1 MDRRTGRV
9 LYDWPHVA
17 QSIADIL
24 TTFKLTR
31 LMRRDYGSDAPL
43 LIDKPMNDAS
53 LIAFYV
59 ATAEALDRWE
69 PRFELRNVSFVA
81 ANRDGQA
88 TLLLEGTY
96 IPRGHL
102 GDRTPAQVP
111 DRPLTLLLADDGWRV
126 AA

>member
-9 LYDWPHVA
+9 LIDWAHVA

-24 TTFKLTR
+24 TTLKLTR

-43 LIDKPMNDAS
+43 LVDKPMNDAS
-53 LIAFYV
+53 LLAFYV

-69 PRFELRNVSFVA
+69 PRFDLSNVSFVA
-81 ANRDGQA
+81 ASRDGKT

-102 GDRTPAQVP
+102 GDRTPARIP
-111 DRPLTLLLADDGWRV
+111 DRSLTLLLADDGWRV

>member
-9 LYDWPHVA
+9 LIDWAHVA

-24 TTFKLTR
+24 TTLKFTR

-53 LIAFYV
+53 LLDFYV

-69 PRFELRNVSFVA
+69 PRFELGNVSFVA
-81 ANRDGQA
+81 ANRNGQA

-102 GDRTPAQVP
+102 GDKTPAQIP
-111 DRPLTLLLADDGWRV
+111 DRSLTLLLADDGWSV